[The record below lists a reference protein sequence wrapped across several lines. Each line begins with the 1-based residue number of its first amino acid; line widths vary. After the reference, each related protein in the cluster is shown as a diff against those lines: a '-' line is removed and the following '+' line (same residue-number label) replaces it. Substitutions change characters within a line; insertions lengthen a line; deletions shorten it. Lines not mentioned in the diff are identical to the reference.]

1 MTGFRRAVTFSIIAG
16 LLGAVL
22 VWAYRPRPI
31 AVETALV
38 TEGLFQAVVEEDGRT
53 RVRERYVVSAPLA
66 GRVMRVSVRPG
77 HAVSAGSR
85 IAIVLPTVPSLLDPR
100 TRKELEEKIGAAE
113 ALAEEATARL
123 ERARALVQ
131 QAEKDVQRVRTLL
144 QRGAATNQQLEREEL
159 ILRTNERD
167 LIAAERRKHASE
179 HELDQ
184 TRAWL
189 KRYDEPNGDQRFEI
203 TSPVAG
209 RVLRV
214 MQESE
219 TVVSGGTPLVEIGDP
234 AELEIIVDV
243 LTTDAVR
250 IKPGA
255 KVALQRWGGAEDL
268 HGKVRLVEP
277 GGFTKLSALGVEEQR
292 VWVVVELTTPR
303 EGWAALGDGYRVE
316 ARITTDEITN
326 ATVVP
331 ASALFRRGEAWAA
344 FVIEEG
350 RSRERAMQVLRTS
363 GRLAAIDSGLRP
375 GDRVVVFPPTSLKHG
390 SRVQTR

>member
-1 MTGFRRAVTFSIIAG
+1 MARFKRAVAFSIIAG

-77 HAVSAGSR
+77 DAVSAGSR

-131 QAEKDVQRVRTLL
+131 QTEKDVQRVRTLF

-184 TRAWL
+184 ARAWL

-219 TVVSGGTPLVEIGDP
+219 IVVSGGTPLVEIGDP
-234 AELEIIVDV
+234 ADLEIIVDV

-255 KVALQRWGGAEDL
+255 KVAIQRWGGAEDL

-277 GGFTKLSALGVEEQR
+277 GGFTKISALGVEEQR

-303 EGWAALGDGYRVE
+303 EGWAALGHGYRVE

-331 ASALFRRGEAWAA
+331 ASALFRRGQAWAA
-344 FVIEEG
+344 FVIQED
-350 RSRERAMQVLRTS
+350 RANERPVQVLRTS
-363 GRLAAIDSGLRP
+363 GRLAAVGSGLRP
-375 GDRVVVFPPTSLKHG
+375 GDRVVVFPPSSLQRG
-390 SRVQTR
+390 NRVRTR